1 MGNVSKE
8 ELSKMMATLKRQ
20 GLSDVDLRDL
30 KKMASGH
37 MDKNSGMF
45 GSKSMSAD
53 EARHL
58 LKDMREHPSWHHLS
72 KDQIKKVEEEV
83 KEDLND

>member
-1 MGNVSKE
+1 MGNVSKQ
-8 ELSKMMATLKRQ
+8 ELDKMMSTLRRE
-20 GLSDVDLRDL
+20 GLSDVDLRDI

-37 MDKNSGMF
+37 MDKNAGIF

-72 KDQIKKVEEEV
+72 KEQVNKVEGEI